1 MKLLWRFLMTISLST
16 IVILTTQAQ
25 DVANP
30 NGIVQVYDV
39 ASVSKLD
46 QNKYDQ
52 FTFENDTVIINYMFW
67 ASRGKMQVKIENKL
81 SVPIYINWSQSTY
94 TIEGVEIPMSPYV
107 EKLNDK
113 EFKIYEKY
121 KAIDPTLTDMDYEW
135 KKQTHTGQQKKEK
148 DQIIE
153 ILSKS
158 TYTKGNYYLAPAGGL
173 ILDTNAA
180 CIVDKHSTIKNQK
193 AFIYVKE
200 YNQSD
205 SPIKFSCK
213 LIVSTDKSFTSKY
226 STYVQQFYVSKISE
240 MDAKHFRGKKVS
252 QTPEG
257 YIIYKF
263 PERKSSR
270 FYVEIDR
277 RNSVDFNK
285 GVRRTR

>member
-1 MKLLWRFLMTISLST
+1 MTISLST

-121 KAIDPTLTDMDYEW
+121 KAMDPTLTDMDYEW

>member
-1 MKLLWRFLMTISLST
+1 MKLMWRFLMTISLST
-16 IVILTTQAQ
+16 IVMVTTQAQ

-30 NGIVQVYDV
+30 NGYVQVYDI

-52 FTFENDTVIINYMFW
+52 YTFENDTVIVNYMFW

-81 SVPIYINWSQSTY
+81 LVPIYINWSQSTY
-94 TIEGVEIPMSPYV
+94 TIEGVEIPMSPYID
-107 EKLNDK
+107 KFTDK
-113 EFKIYEKY
+113 EYKMYEKY
-121 KAIDPTLTDMDYEW
+121 KVADPTLTDMDYEW
-135 KKQTHTGQQKKEK
+135 KKQTHTGQPVKEK

-158 TYTKGNYYLAPAGGL
+158 TYTKGNYYLAPIAGL
-173 ILDTNAA
+173 VIDTNAT

-193 AFIYVKE
+193 AFVYVKE
-200 YNQSD
+200 YTQND
-205 SPIKFSCK
+205 SPIKFASK
-213 LIVSTDKSFTSKY
+213 LVVSTDKSFTSKV
-226 STYVQQFYVSKISE
+226 SSITQNFYVSKISE

-257 YIIYKF
+257 YLIYKF

-285 GVRRTR
+285 GRR